1 MADITVI
8 VNAPGIPTTWGERT
22 WGDASWGQQTGL
34 VTDTGTATTAANANV
49 NPTGIA
55 AGTSVGQL
63 TLDIGVTQI
72 PTGIAATTSVGN
84 ESIALGR
91 QQDVTGISA
100 STSIGSVSIEPTQL
114 IGEGWGRRTWGN
126 LAWGD
131 AFSAQAVGQAVTASQ
146 GNVTPITDVSLSV
159 SGFDLLTITQGISSL
174 KIDQDITVF
183 ASEDQLDTAIGSTS
197 QTGLANVSVSGN
209 SATTSVGQVVPEPKF
224 IEEVTGISA
233 TMSIGTI
240 SLVQSTN
247 EPVTTAGLLTNT
259 VGSVTPVSVYSVTGQ
274 ALASSI
280 GSVAVTGTANIP
292 VTGIGLTSNIGSA
305 NVTAWAEIDPG
316 VNNVWTEVDRAA

>member
-1 MADITVI
+1 VADITVI
-8 VNAPGIPTTWGERT
+8 VTAPGIPTTWGERT

-49 NPTGIA
+49 NVTGIA
-55 AGTSVGQL
+55 SGTSVGSIS
-63 TLDIGVTQI
+63 LDIGVTPI
-72 PTGIAATTSVGN
+72 VTGIAATSSIGS

-114 IGEGWGRRTWGN
+114 TGEGWGRRTWGN
-126 LAWGD
+126 LVWGG
-131 AFSAQAVGQAVTASQ
+131 AFSAQAVGQSLTSSQ
-146 GNVTPITDVSLSV
+146 GSVTPITDVSLSV

-183 ASEDQLDTAIGSTS
+183 ASEDQLDTSIGSTA
-197 QTGLANVSVSGN
+197 QTGLANVSVTGN
-209 SATTSVGQVVPEPKF
+209 SASTSIGQVVPEPKF
-224 IEEVTGISA
+224 IAEVTGISA
-233 TMSIGTI
+233 SMSLGTI
-240 SLVQSTN
+240 SLTQTTN
-247 EPVTTAGLLTNT
+247 ESVTTAGLLSSSI
-259 VGSVTPVSVYSVTGQ
+259 GSIIPVSVYDVTGQ

-280 GSVAVTGTANIP
+280 GSVVVTGTGVVS
-292 VTGIGLTSNIGSA
+292 VTGIGLTANIGSV

-316 VNNVWTEVDRAA
+316 VNNVWTEVDKAA